1 MSVRQGIL
9 ALLSE
14 QPMHGYQLRQQFEQ
28 RTGGTWPLNIG
39 QVYTTVQRLVRDGLV
54 EPVPAPGTADAVA
67 TTDVAASD
75 SAAAVSTASV
85 AAADVERF
93 RLTRSGRQEIAHWW
107 RTPVDRGAPA
117 RDELVIKLALAVTA
131 PGIDARDVIQAQRT
145 ETMRALRDYTRL
157 KTTVPGGAAGGGGGE
172 ASSRDLAWSLVL
184 DNLIFAA
191 EAEIRWLDHVEARVS
206 RAEGAW
212 SATPAGAPASHAPA
226 APPSSAAPSSAGA
239 SAAPSSSP
247 APSAPS
253 SETEARR

>member
-54 EPVPAPGTADAVA
+54 EPVPAPGTAD
-67 TTDVAASD
+67 DVADAV
-75 SAAAVSTASV
+75 SAAS
-85 AAADVERF
+85 VERF

-157 KTTVPGGAAGGGGGE
+157 KTTVPGGAAGGGAGE

-191 EAEIRWLDHVEARVS
+191 EAEVRWLDHVEARVS

-212 SATPAGAPASHAPA
+212 SATPAAA
-226 APPSSAAPSSAGA
+226 APRTSGA
-239 SAAPSSSP
+239 LPSSSP

-253 SETEARR
+253 PETEARR

>member
-1 MSVRQGIL
+1 VSVRQGIL

-54 EPVPAPGTADAVA
+54 EPVPAPGTADEAL
-67 TTDVAASD
+67 D
-75 SAAAVSTASV
+75 SV
-85 AAADVERF
+85 AAAAAADAVSAASVERF

-107 RTPVDRGAPA
+107 RTPVDRSAPA

-145 ETMRALRDYTRL
+145 EETMRALRDYTRL
-157 KTTVPGGAAGGGGGE
+157 KTTVPGGAAGGGGE

-212 SATPAGAPASHAPA
+212 SATPAAAAAPASAGAPAAA
-226 APPSSAAPSSAGA
+226 APRTSGA
-239 SAAPSSSP
+239 LPSSSP
-247 APSAPS
+247 APAAPS

>member
-9 ALLSE
+9 ALLAE

-54 EPVPAPGTADAVA
+54 EPVPTSGSAD
-67 TTDVAASD
+67 D
-75 SAAAVSTASV
+75 
-85 AAADVERF
+85 AADVERF
-93 RLTRSGRQEIAHWW
+93 QLTPAGRAEITAWW
-107 RTPVDRGAPA
+107 HTPVDRGAPV

-131 PGIDARDVIQAQRT
+131 PGVDPREVIQTQRT

-157 KTTVPGGAAGGGGGE
+157 KTTVPGGAAGGGE
-172 ASSRDLAWSLVL
+172 SNSRDLAWSLVL

-191 EAEIRWLDHVEARVS
+191 EAEVRWLDHVEARVS

-212 SATPAGAPASHAPA
+212 SAAPVSAETPVSAA
-226 APPSSAAPSSAGA
+226 APT
-239 SAAPSSSP
+239 
-247 APSAPS
+247 
-253 SETEARR
+253 TEALR

>member
-9 ALLSE
+9 ALLAE

-28 RTGGTWPLNIG
+28 RTGETWPLNIG

-54 EPVPAPGTADAVA
+54 EPVPTSGSAD
-67 TTDVAASD
+67 D
-75 SAAAVSTASV
+75 
-85 AAADVERF
+85 AADVERF
-93 RLTRSGRQEIAHWW
+93 RLTPAGRAEITAWW
-107 RTPVDRGAPA
+107 HTPVDRGAPV

-131 PGIDARDVIQAQRT
+131 PGVDPREVIQTQRT

-157 KTTVPGGAAGGGGGE
+157 KTTVPGSAAGGGAGE

-191 EAEIRWLDHVEARVS
+191 EAEVRWLDHVEARVS

-212 SATPAGAPASHAPA
+212 SATPASAAAHASG
-226 APPSSAAPSSAGA
+226 AAPSSAPRTSGA
-239 SAAPSSSP
+239 LPSSSP
-247 APSAPS
+247 APAAPS